1 MTFKDLLNVLI
12 MEKKNYIEDKN
23 LFFVYLIEPRFR
35 VNVYF
40 RLGKYLNTKQ
50 NIFAKVYK
58 KYLQNLLMIKYG
70 FHTTFN
76 VKIGI
81 GLRIVHLGGIN
92 IHGNAVIGENFTVLD
107 NVSIGQA
114 KRKDGE
120 DVPVIGNNVYVGSC
134 SKIIGKI
141 KVGDNV
147 TIGTLTLVNKDVADN
162 QTVVGIPFKD
172 ISQ

>member
-1 MTFKDLLNVLI
+1 MTFKDLLNILCI
-12 MEKKNYIEDKN
+12 EKKNYIHGKN
-23 LFFVYLIEPRFR
+23 LFLVYLIEPRFR

-40 RLGKYLNTKQ
+40 RFGKYLNTKQ
-50 NIFAKVYK
+50 NIFAKVCK

-76 VKIGI
+76 VNIGI

-92 IHGNAVIGENFTVLD
+92 IHGNAVIGKNFTVLD

-114 KRKDGE
+114 KRRDGTN
-120 DVPVIGNNVYVGSC
+120 VPTIGDNVYVGSC
-134 SKIIGKI
+134 SKIVGKI
-141 KVGDNV
+141 YIDDNV
-147 TIGTLTLVNKDVADN
+147 TIGTLTLVNKDVTAN
-162 QTVVGIPFKD
+162 QTVVGIPCKV

>member
-1 MTFKDLLNVLI
+1 MFKDLLNILRI
-12 MEKKNYIEDKN
+12 EKKNYIQDKN
-23 LFFVYLIEPRFR
+23 LFLVYLIEPRFR

-40 RLGKYLNTKQ
+40 RLGKYLSTKK
-50 NIFAKVYK
+50 NIFAKIYK

-70 FHTTFN
+70 FHTTFD
-76 VKIGI
+76 VQIGI

-92 IHGNAVIGENFTVLD
+92 IHGNAIIGENFTVLD

-114 KRKDGE
+114 KRRDGE
-120 DVPVIGNNVYVGSC
+120 NVPTIGNDVYVGSC
-134 SKIIGKI
+134 SKIVGKI

-147 TIGTLTLVNKDVADN
+147 TIGTMTLVNKDVADN
-162 QTVVGIPFKD
+162 QTVVGIPFKV

>member
-1 MTFKDLLNVLI
+1 MMFKDLLNILRI
-12 MEKKNYIEDKN
+12 EKKNYIQDKN
-23 LFFVYLIEPRFR
+23 LFLVYLIEPRFR

-40 RLGKYLNTKQ
+40 RLGKYLSTKK
-50 NIFAKVYK
+50 NIFAKIYK

-70 FHTTFN
+70 FHTTFD
-76 VKIGI
+76 VQIGI

-92 IHGNAVIGENFTVLD
+92 IHGNAIIGENFTVLD

-114 KRKDGE
+114 KRRDGE
-120 DVPVIGNNVYVGSC
+120 NVPTIGNDVYVGSC
-134 SKIIGKI
+134 SKIVGKI

-147 TIGTLTLVNKDVADN
+147 TIGTMTLVNKDVADN
-162 QTVVGIPFKD
+162 QTVVGIPFKV